1 MCAYIAKNICIYK
14 YIPTYTYIYT
24 NIYQH
29 TNIYIYVFVKQLAP
43 LSQAQT
49 IPWPL
54 VTMHSGWLGI
64 AQEGK
69 ES

>member
-1 MCAYIAKNICIYK
+1 M
-14 YIPTYTYIYT
+14 YT
-24 NIYQH
+24 NLP
-29 TNIYIYVFVKQLAP
+29 IYIYVFVKQLAP

-69 ES
+69 EQFFFIP